1 MKRTLYTLIS
11 LFLLIS
17 CQQEDVLT
25 ETGKGYLQFESL
37 TLGSVTAENIV
48 TRAVEDDLY
57 IKISNG
63 TDADKVYAPGEFPQ
77 TKVELNAGSYTFEA
91 YNEAYLTTGADAPRY
106 YARTNFSIES
116 QKVSY
121 IDLQVPMINVGISLA
136 PFSDELTALF
146 SNPTLT
152 VYTTDS
158 GATKTVAPGQTA
170 YFDHTDNMTFTYT
183 LTATNTDNETFTTT
197 PQTYGNNDGQSIE
210 PGHCYILSYSLAD
223 TRLQAVCTTT
233 ASR

>member
-25 ETGKGYLQFESL
+25 DAGKGYLQLENL

-48 TRAVEDDLY
+48 TRAVEEDLY
-57 IKISNG
+57 IRISNG
-63 TDADKVYAPGEFPQ
+63 TDEDKVYAPGEFPQ
-77 TKVELNAGSYTFEA
+77 TKVELNAGSYTLEA

-106 YARTNFSIES
+106 HARTTFSIES
-116 QKVSY
+116 EKVSY
-121 IDLQVPMINVGISLA
+121 INLQVPMINVGISLA

-183 LTATNTDNETFTTT
+183 LTATNTDGETFTTM
-197 PQTYGNNDGQSIE
+197 PLTYGNNDGQSVE
-210 PGHCYILSYSLAD
+210 PGHCYILNYSLAD
-223 TRLQAVCTTT
+223 TRLQAACTGTT
-233 ASR
+233 SR